1 MSLLLPTMMRHMF
14 PYVFQPI
21 NLPPSQIIA
30 IVSIHEKGTCR
41 LSDLRKEMH
50 VSAPTITGIADRLE
64 RDGYVKRVADK
75 FDRRVTNISLT
86 AKGQGVVKEFRKNI
100 KKRWSYVLTKLPP
113 ETRES
118 LIHVVRKIT
127 RGFTDGII

>member
-1 MSLLLPTMMRHMF
+1 MTRPIQIAQEMSLLLPTMIRHMF

-30 IVSIHEKGTCR
+30 LVSIHEKGTCR
-41 LSDLRKEMH
+41 LSELRKEMH
-50 VSAPTITGIADRLE
+50 VSAPTITGIAD
-64 RDGYVKRVADK
+64 K
-75 FDRRVTNISLT
+75 FDRRVTNIALT

-113 ETRES
+113 ETREN

-127 RGFTDGII
+127 RGFSDGVI